1 MAKVQIKNRYDSNV
15 VVYECEAPE
24 GTENTMKFAI
34 EKAVAEKANLR
45 GAYLGDANLSGA
57 NLSGANL
64 GGANLSGA
72 NLGGANL
79 SGANLGGANLG
90 GANLRGAYLGGA
102 NLSDAYLGD
111 ANLGDANLSDANL
124 SDAYLGGADLGGAN
138 LGGANLGDANLGGAN
153 LSGANL
159 GGANLSDANLGGAN
173 TDLVGDRPYFS
184 IGPIGSRQDNL
195 TLWIT
200 EKGPL
205 LKTGCFGP
213 DTFEAFRGN
222 LERDHSAES
231 THRKEYEA
239 ALLMCEAHAVLWTP
253 KTVEA

>member
-1 MAKVQIKNRYDSNV
+1 MIKILNKNGELLLSVDV
-15 VVYECEAPE
+15 D
-24 GTENTMKFAI
+24 T
-34 EKAVAEKANLR
+34 LR
-45 GAYLGDANLSGA
+45 GANLSCTDLRGANLSCTDLSGSNLSCANLSGTDLSCTNLSCTDLRGA
-57 NLSGANL
+57 NLSGTD
-64 GGANLSGA
+64 LS
-72 NLGGANL
+72 
-79 SGANLGGANLG
+79 GANLG
-90 GANLRGAYLGGA
+90 GANLRGA
-102 NLSDAYLGD
+102 
-111 ANLGDANLSDANL
+111 
-124 SDAYLGGADLGGAN
+124 
-138 LGGANLGDANLGGAN
+138 NLGGAN
-153 LSGANL
+153 LSG
-159 GGANLSDANLGGAN
+159 ANLGGAN

>member
-24 GTENTMKFAI
+24 GTQNTMKFAI
-34 EKAVAEKANLR
+34 EKAVAEKADLG
-45 GAYLGDANLSGA
+45 GADLGDANLGD
-57 NLSGANL
+57 ANL
-64 GGANLSGA
+64 GGAD
-72 NLGGANL
+72 LGGADL
-79 SGANLGGANLG
+79 RGAY
-90 GANLRGAYLGGA
+90 LRGAYLGGA
-102 NLSDAYLGD
+102 NL
-111 ANLGDANLSDANL
+111 
-124 SDAYLGGADLGGAN
+124 
-138 LGGANLGDANLGGAN
+138 
-153 LSGANL
+153 
-159 GGANLSDANLGGAN
+159 GGAN
-173 TDLVGDRPYFS
+173 TVLVCDRPYFS
-184 IGPIGSRQDNL
+184 VGPVGSRQDNL

-213 DTFEAFRGN
+213 GTFEAFRAN
-222 LERDHSAES
+222 LERDHPAES

>member
-34 EKAVAEKANLR
+34 EKAVAEKT
-45 GAYLGDANLSGA
+45 YLGDAYLG
-57 NLSGANL
+57 GANL
-64 GGANLSGA
+64 GGAYLGGVYLCDA
-72 NLGGANL
+72 YLGGANL
-79 SGANLGGANLG
+79 CDAYLGGANLCGAYLG
-90 GANLRGAYLGGA
+90 GANLRGAYLGDAYLRG
-102 NLSDAYLGD
+102 AYLGD
-111 ANLGDANLSDANL
+111 AAKK
-124 SDAYLGGADLGGAN
+124 
-138 LGGANLGDANLGGAN
+138 
-153 LSGANL
+153 
-159 GGANLSDANLGGAN
+159 
-173 TDLVGDRPYFS
+173 LVGDRPYFS

-222 LERDHSAES
+222 LERDHPAES

>member
-24 GTENTMKFAI
+24 GTQNTMKFAI
-34 EKAVAEKANLR
+34 EKAVAEKADLG
-45 GAYLGDANLSGA
+45 GAYLVDAYLVD
-57 NLSGANL
+57 
-64 GGANLSGA
+64 
-72 NLGGANL
+72 
-79 SGANLGGANLG
+79 
-90 GANLRGAYLGGA
+90 ANLRGAYLRGA
-102 NLSDAYLGD
+102 NLVD
-111 ANLGDANLSDANL
+111 AN
-124 SDAYLGGADLGGAN
+124 LGGADLGGAN
-138 LGGANLGDANLGGAN
+138 LRGADLRDA
-153 LSGANL
+153 
-159 GGANLSDANLGGAN
+159 DLGGAN
-173 TDLVGDRPYFS
+173 TNLIGDRPYFS
-184 IGPIGSRQDNL
+184 IGPVGSRSDNL

-213 DTFEAFRGN
+213 DTFEAFRSN
-222 LERDHSAES
+222 LERDHPAES

>member
-24 GTENTMKFAI
+24 GTQNTMKFAI
-34 EKAVAEKANLR
+34 EKAVAEKADLG
-45 GAYLGDANLSGA
+45 GAYLVDAYLVD
-57 NLSGANL
+57 
-64 GGANLSGA
+64 
-72 NLGGANL
+72 
-79 SGANLGGANLG
+79 
-90 GANLRGAYLGGA
+90 ANLRGAYLRGA
-102 NLSDAYLGD
+102 NLVD
-111 ANLGDANLSDANL
+111 AN
-124 SDAYLGGADLGGAN
+124 LGGADLGGAY
-138 LGGANLGDANLGGAN
+138 
-153 LSGANL
+153 
-159 GGANLSDANLGGAN
+159 
-173 TDLVGDRPYFS
+173 TVLVCDRPYFS
-184 IGPIGSRQDNL
+184 IGPIGSRLDSL

-222 LERDHSAES
+222 LERDHPAES

>member
-24 GTENTMKFAI
+24 GTQNTMKFAI

-45 GAYLGDANLSGA
+45 GAYLRGADLSGA
-57 NLSGANL
+57 YLRGADLVGANLVDANL
-64 GGANLSGA
+64 GGAY
-72 NLGGANL
+72 
-79 SGANLGGANLG
+79 LGGANLG
-90 GANLRGAYLGGA
+90 GAY
-102 NLSDAYLGD
+102 
-111 ANLGDANLSDANL
+111 
-124 SDAYLGGADLGGAN
+124 
-138 LGGANLGDANLGGAN
+138 
-153 LSGANL
+153 
-159 GGANLSDANLGGAN
+159 
-173 TDLVGDRPYFS
+173 TVLVCDRPYFS
-184 IGPIGSRQDNL
+184 IGPIGSRLDSL

-222 LERDHSAES
+222 LERDHPAES

>member
-1 MAKVQIKNRYDSNV
+1 MSKVQIKNRYDSNV

-24 GTENTMKFAI
+24 GTQNTMKFAI
-34 EKAVAEKANLR
+34 EKAVAEKAYLGGANLGGANLGDAYLRGANLR
-45 GAYLGDANLSGA
+45 GANLSGA

-64 GGANLSGA
+64 GD
-72 NLGGANL
+72 
-79 SGANLGGANLG
+79 
-90 GANLRGAYLGGA
+90 AY
-102 NLSDAYLGD
+102 LSDAS
-111 ANLGDANLSDANL
+111 LGDANLSG
-124 SDAYLGGADLGGAN
+124 AY
-138 LGGANLGDANLGGAN
+138 
-153 LSGANL
+153 LSGANT
-159 GGANLSDANLGGAN
+159 NLI
-173 TDLVGDRPYFS
+173 GDRPYFS
-184 IGPIGSRQDNL
+184 IGPVGSRSDNL

-213 DTFEAFRGN
+213 GTFEAFRAN
-222 LERDHSAES
+222 LERDHPAES

>member
-34 EKAVAEKANLR
+34 EKAVAEKANL
-45 GAYLGDANLSGA
+45 G
-57 NLSGANL
+57 
-64 GGANLSGA
+64 
-72 NLGGANL
+72 
-79 SGANLGGANLG
+79 GANLGGANLG
-90 GANLRGAYLGGA
+90 GANLRGADLR
-102 NLSDAYLGD
+102 D
-111 ANLGDANLSDANL
+111 
-124 SDAYLGGADLGGAN
+124 ADLGGAN
-138 LGGANLGDANLGGAN
+138 TNLI
-153 LSGANL
+153 
-159 GGANLSDANLGGAN
+159 
-173 TDLVGDRPYFS
+173 GDRPYFS
-184 IGPIGSRQDNL
+184 IGPVGSRSDNL

-213 DTFEAFRGN
+213 DTFEAFRSN
-222 LERDHSAES
+222 LEREHPVGS

-239 ALLMCEAHAVLWTP
+239 AILTCEAHAVLWTP

>member
-24 GTENTMKFAI
+24 GTQNTMKFAI
-34 EKAVAEKANLR
+34 EKAVAEKADLR
-45 GAYLGDANLSGA
+45 
-57 NLSGANL
+57 GANL
-64 GGANLSGA
+64 GGAY
-72 NLGGANL
+72 LGGAY
-79 SGANLGGANLG
+79 
-90 GANLRGAYLGGA
+90 LRDAYLGG
-102 NLSDAYLGD
+102 
-111 ANLGDANLSDANL
+111 
-124 SDAYLGGADLGGAN
+124 AYLGGADLGGAYLGGAY
-138 LGGANLGDANLGGAN
+138 LGGANLGGAYLGGAY
-153 LSGANL
+153 L
-159 GGANLSDANLGGAN
+159 GGADLGGAYLGGAYLGDAN
-173 TDLVGDRPYFS
+173 TVLVCDRPYFS

-213 DTFEAFRGN
+213 DTFDAFRAN

>member
-34 EKAVAEKANLR
+34 EKAVAEKANL
-45 GAYLGDANLSGA
+45 GDANLSGA
-57 NLSGANL
+57 YL

-79 SGANLGGANLG
+79 
-90 GANLRGAYLGGA
+90 RGADLR
-102 NLSDAYLGD
+102 D
-111 ANLGDANLSDANL
+111 
-124 SDAYLGGADLGGAN
+124 ADLGGAN
-138 LGGANLGDANLGGAN
+138 TNLI
-153 LSGANL
+153 
-159 GGANLSDANLGGAN
+159 
-173 TDLVGDRPYFS
+173 GDRPYFS
-184 IGPIGSRQDNL
+184 IGPVGSRSDNL

-213 DTFEAFRGN
+213 DTFEAFRSN
-222 LERDHSAES
+222 LEREHPVGS

-239 ALLMCEAHAVLWTP
+239 AILTCEAHAVLWTP

>member
-1 MAKVQIKNRYDSNV
+1 MSKVQIKSRYDSHV

-24 GTENTMKFAI
+24 GTKNAMRFAL
-34 EKAVAEKANLR
+34 EKAVLEKANLSD
-45 GAYLGDANLSGA
+45 AYLSDANLSGANLGGANLGDA

-64 GGANLSGA
+64 GGANLS
-72 NLGGANL
+72 
-79 SGANLGGANLG
+79 
-90 GANLRGAYLGGA
+90 
-102 NLSDAYLGD
+102 D
-111 ANLGDANLSDANL
+111 
-124 SDAYLGGADLGGAN
+124 
-138 LGGANLGDANLGGAN
+138 AN

-173 TDLVGDRPYFS
+173 LSGAYLGGANLSGANLSGANLGGANLSGAYLRGAYLSDANTNLIGDRPYFS
-184 IGPIGSRQDNL
+184 IGPVGSRSDNL

-213 DTFEAFRGN
+213 DTFEAFRSN
-222 LERDHSAES
+222 LEREHPVGS

-239 ALLMCEAHAVLWTP
+239 AILMCEAHAALWTP
-253 KTVEA
+253 KSVEA

>member
-24 GTENTMKFAI
+24 GTQNTMKFAI
-34 EKAVAEKANLR
+34 EKAVAEKANLGDANLGGANLGDAYLR
-45 GAYLGDANLSGA
+45 GANLCDAYLGGAYLDDAYLGDANLGGAYLGDAYLRGA
-57 NLSGANL
+57 NLGDANLGDANL
-64 GGANLSGA
+64 GGAY
-72 NLGGANL
+72 
-79 SGANLGGANLG
+79 LG

-102 NLSDAYLGD
+102 NLGGAYLGD
-111 ANLGDANLSDANL
+111 A
-124 SDAYLGGADLGGAN
+124 YLRGAN
-138 LGGANLGDANLGGAN
+138 LGGAYLGGAN
-153 LSGANL
+153 LRGA
-159 GGANLSDANLGGAN
+159 AKK
-173 TDLVGDRPYFS
+173 LVGDRPYFS

-222 LERDHSAES
+222 LERDHPAES

>member
-34 EKAVAEKANLR
+34 EKAVAEKADLG
-45 GAYLGDANLSGA
+45 GAYLVDAYLVD
-57 NLSGANL
+57 
-64 GGANLSGA
+64 
-72 NLGGANL
+72 
-79 SGANLGGANLG
+79 
-90 GANLRGAYLGGA
+90 ANLRGAYLRGA
-102 NLSDAYLGD
+102 NLVD
-111 ANLGDANLSDANL
+111 AN
-124 SDAYLGGADLGGAN
+124 LGGADLGGAY
-138 LGGANLGDANLGGAN
+138 
-153 LSGANL
+153 
-159 GGANLSDANLGGAN
+159 
-173 TDLVGDRPYFS
+173 TVLVCDRPYFS
-184 IGPIGSRQDNL
+184 IGPIGSRLDSL

-222 LERDHSAES
+222 LERDHPAES

>member
-24 GTENTMKFAI
+24 GTQNTMKFAI
-34 EKAVAEKANLR
+34 EKAVAEKADL
-45 GAYLGDANLSGA
+45 GDADLGDANM
-57 NLSGANL
+57 
-64 GGANLSGA
+64 
-72 NLGGANL
+72 
-79 SGANLGGANLG
+79 
-90 GANLRGAYLGGA
+90 
-102 NLSDAYLGD
+102 
-111 ANLGDANLSDANL
+111 
-124 SDAYLGGADLGGAN
+124 GGAD
-138 LGGANLGDANLGGAN
+138 LGDANLGGAD
-153 LSGANL
+153 LR
-159 GGANLSDANLGGAN
+159 GAN
-173 TDLVGDRPYFS
+173 TVLVCDRPYFS
-184 IGPIGSRQDNL
+184 IGPIGSRLDSL

-222 LERDHSAES
+222 LERDHPAES

>member
-1 MAKVQIKNRYDSNV
+1 MVITIKHWITGTVLFSL
-15 VVYECEAPE
+15 EC
-24 GTENTMKFAI
+24 NSMKECVCA
-34 EKAVAEKANLR
+34 AVTKRADLRGADLCDANLRDADLRGADLCDAYLRDADLRGANLR
-45 GAYLGDANLSGA
+45 GANLGDADLR
-57 NLSGANL
+57 GANL
-64 GGANLSGA
+64 GGAD
-72 NLGGANL
+72 
-79 SGANLGGANLG
+79 
-90 GANLRGAYLGGA
+90 LRGAYL
-102 NLSDAYLGD
+102 SKAYLGD
-111 ANLGDANLSDANL
+111 ANLG
-124 SDAYLGGADLGGAN
+124 GADLRGAG
-138 LGGANLGDANLGGAN
+138 LGDADLSKAYLGDAN
-153 LSGANL
+153 
-159 GGANLSDANLGGAN
+159 
-173 TDLVGDRPYFS
+173 TVLVCDRPYFS

-222 LERDHSAES
+222 LERDHPAES

>member
-24 GTENTMKFAI
+24 GTQNTMKFAI
-34 EKAVAEKANLR
+34 EKAVAEKVNLR
-45 GAYLGDANLSGA
+45 DAYLSGAYLSGA
-57 NLSGANL
+57 YLSGANL
-64 GGANLSGA
+64 GGAYLGDAYLSGAYLSGA
-72 NLGGANL
+72 NLGGA
-79 SGANLGGANLG
+79 
-90 GANLRGAYLGGA
+90 Y
-102 NLSDAYLGD
+102 
-111 ANLGDANLSDANL
+111 
-124 SDAYLGGADLGGAN
+124 
-138 LGGANLGDANLGGAN
+138 
-153 LSGANL
+153 
-159 GGANLSDANLGGAN
+159 

-200 EKGPL
+200 DKGPL
-205 LKTGCFGP
+205 LKTGCFGH
-213 DTFEAFRGN
+213 DTFEAFRAN
-222 LERDHSAES
+222 LERDHPAES

>member
-24 GTENTMKFAI
+24 GTQNTMKFAI
-34 EKAVAEKANLR
+34 EKAVAEKADLG
-45 GAYLGDANLSGA
+45 GAYLVDAYLVD
-57 NLSGANL
+57 
-64 GGANLSGA
+64 
-72 NLGGANL
+72 
-79 SGANLGGANLG
+79 
-90 GANLRGAYLGGA
+90 ANLRGAYLRGA
-102 NLSDAYLGD
+102 NLV
-111 ANLGDANLSDANL
+111 
-124 SDAYLGGADLGGAN
+124 
-138 LGGANLGDANLGGAN
+138 DANLGGAN
-153 LSGANL
+153 LV
-159 GGANLSDANLGGAN
+159 DANLGGAYLGGAY
-173 TDLVGDRPYFS
+173 TVLVCDRPYFS
-184 IGPIGSRQDNL
+184 IGPIGSRLDSL

-222 LERDHSAES
+222 LERDHPAES

>member
-34 EKAVAEKANLR
+34 EKAVAEKVNLGGAYLRGANLGGANLR
-45 GAYLGDANLSGA
+45 GAYLGGA
-57 NLSGANL
+57 YL
-64 GGANLSGA
+64 GGANLCGA
-72 NLGGANL
+72 Y
-79 SGANLGGANLG
+79 LGGANLG

-102 NLSDAYLGD
+102 YLG
-111 ANLGDANLSDANL
+111 
-124 SDAYLGGADLGGAN
+124 DAYLGGAY

-153 LSGANL
+153 LGGAYLGGANLRDAYLGGANLGDANLGGANL
-159 GGANLSDANLGGAN
+159 GGAN
-173 TDLVGDRPYFS
+173 TVLVCDRPYFS
-184 IGPIGSRQDNL
+184 IGPVGSRQDNL

-222 LERDHSAES
+222 LERDHPAES

>member
-24 GTENTMKFAI
+24 GTQNTMKFAI
-34 EKAVAEKANLR
+34 EKAVAEKADLRGANLGGAYLGGAYLR
-45 GAYLGDANLSGA
+45 DAYLGGAYLGDAN
-57 NLSGANL
+57 
-64 GGANLSGA
+64 
-72 NLGGANL
+72 
-79 SGANLGGANLG
+79 
-90 GANLRGAYLGGA
+90 
-102 NLSDAYLGD
+102 
-111 ANLGDANLSDANL
+111 
-124 SDAYLGGADLGGAN
+124 
-138 LGGANLGDANLGGAN
+138 
-153 LSGANL
+153 
-159 GGANLSDANLGGAN
+159 
-173 TDLVGDRPYFS
+173 TVLVCDRPYFS

-222 LERDHSAES
+222 LERDHPAES

>member
-1 MAKVQIKNRYDSNV
+1 MSKVQIKNRYDSTC

-24 GTENTMKFAI
+24 GTQNTMKFAI

-45 GAYLGDANLSGA
+45 GAYLRGA
-57 NLSGANL
+57 NLVDANL
-64 GGANLSGA
+64 GGAY
-72 NLGGANL
+72 
-79 SGANLGGANLG
+79 LGGANLG
-90 GANLRGAYLGGA
+90 GAY
-102 NLSDAYLGD
+102 
-111 ANLGDANLSDANL
+111 
-124 SDAYLGGADLGGAN
+124 
-138 LGGANLGDANLGGAN
+138 
-153 LSGANL
+153 
-159 GGANLSDANLGGAN
+159 
-173 TDLVGDRPYFS
+173 TVLVCDRPYFS
-184 IGPIGSRQDNL
+184 IGPIGSRLDSL

-222 LERDHSAES
+222 LERDHPAES

>member
-24 GTENTMKFAI
+24 GTQNTMKFAI
-34 EKAVAEKANLR
+34 EKAVAEKANL
-45 GAYLGDANLSGA
+45 
-57 NLSGANL
+57 
-64 GGANLSGA
+64 GGANLRGA
-72 NLGGANL
+72 NLRD
-79 SGANLGGANLG
+79 ANLG
-90 GANLRGAYLGGA
+90 GANLRGA
-102 NLSDAYLGD
+102 
-111 ANLGDANLSDANL
+111 
-124 SDAYLGGADLGGAN
+124 N
-138 LGGANLGDANLGGAN
+138 LGG
-153 LSGANL
+153 
-159 GGANLSDANLGGAN
+159 ANLGGAN

-184 IGPIGSRQDNL
+184 IGPIGSRLDSL

-213 DTFEAFRGN
+213 GTFEAFRAN
-222 LERDHSAES
+222 LERDHPAES